1 MPTTR
6 ELIKEVIAYMSKSI
20 VIVKKGELNL
30 CVLIWKDLQVKLL
43 NFKSQKQNSL
53 CNMVQLSEK
62 LRKDVCVSMD
72 NFRKAIQGALGGT
85 HLFGMALQ

>member
-1 MPTTR
+1 MPTPR

-30 CVLIWKDLQVKLL
+30 CVLIRKDLQVKWL

-62 LRKDVCVSMD
+62 LKKDVCVTMD
-72 NFRKAIQGALGGT
+72 NFRKTIQGALGGT
-85 HLFGMALQ
+85 HLYGMALQ